1 MADRGGRWL
10 ISASVLVLLASVVAV
25 TVKSWDH
32 PTDSEQPSTTPVG
45 PLTVVT
51 LGDSIL
57 SGEGAGAYETVTDG
71 VNGNWCHRSANAVV
85 HRLDVAGVEA
95 RINLACS
102 GASTEDLLV
111 DGTTQWT
118 EPSQTHRLAEL
129 AKVHRIA
136 AVVVSVGAN
145 DDPGFSRLM
154 SDCLHAR
161 ILLDPPCSHVIGQDW
176 RQRLDAVVPKVS
188 RALRD
193 VRSVLA
199 EAGYGKGSYQLI
211 QLSYTS
217 PLAPD
222 IPEELR
228 NLSAC
233 PFHTEDLA
241 WIRDHAV
248 GSLSDA
254 LREAAERADARFLDL
269 SRAGHGHEA
278 CTGGDDLG
286 SEWFTRLTLDWDSFG
301 DAERVEHVSVQSFH
315 PNSEGHRQFAR
326 CIGEFL
332 GTADR
337 EAACVPDHDGDLR
350 LTTDLPNRSGDEV
363 FVAHPR

>member
-1 MADRGGRWL
+1 MVGRGVRWL
-10 ISASVLVLLASVVAV
+10 VGVAVLVLFAGVVAV
-25 TVKSWDH
+25 TVRFWDRPSDSGE
-32 PTDSEQPSTTPVG
+32 PTTAPAG

-85 HRLDVAGVEA
+85 HRLDVAGAEA

-102 GASTEDLLV
+102 GASTEDLLL
-111 DGTTQWT
+111 DGTPQWT
-118 EPSQTHRLAEL
+118 EPSQTRRLAEL
-129 AKVHRIA
+129 ARLHRIA

-154 SDCLHAR
+154 SDCLYAR
-161 ILLDPPCSHVIGQDW
+161 LRLAPPCSDAIKQDW
-176 RQRLDAVVPKVS
+176 RQRLDAVVPKIGRV
-188 RALRD
+188 LGD
-193 VRSVLA
+193 IRSALA
-199 EAGYGKGSYQLI
+199 EVGYGKDSYQLI
-211 QLSYTS
+211 QLSYAS
-217 PLAPD
+217 PLAPG

-248 GSLSDA
+248 SSLSDA

-278 CTGGDDLG
+278 CTGGDDPG

-301 DAERVEHVSVQSFH
+301 DAERAEHVSVQSFH
-315 PNSEGHRQFAR
+315 PNSEGHRQLAR

-332 GTADR
+332 GIPVR
-337 EAACVPDHDGDLR
+337 EAACVPGDNGDLH
-350 LTTDLPNRSGDEV
+350 LSTDLIRD
-363 FVAHPR
+363 

>member
-1 MADRGGRWL
+1 MAGRDGRWL
-10 ISASVLVLLASVVAV
+10 IGTSVLVLLVSVVAV
-25 TVKSWDH
+25 TVSPWDR
-32 PTDSEQPSTTPVG
+32 PTDSEQRTTAPVG

-111 DGTTQWT
+111 DGTAQWT
-118 EPSQTHRLAEL
+118 EPSQTHRLAEVARL
-129 AKVHRIA
+129 HRIA

-161 ILLDPPCSHVIGQDW
+161 ILLAPPCSDEVKQDW
-176 RQRLDAVVPKVS
+176 HQRLDAVVPKVS
-188 RALRD
+188 RALD
-193 VRSVLA
+193 DIRSVLA
-199 EAGYGKGSYQLI
+199 EAGYGTDSYQLI

-217 PLAPD
+217 PLAPG

-254 LREAAERADARFLDL
+254 LREAAELADARFLDL

-278 CTGGDDLG
+278 CTGGDDPG
-286 SEWFTRLTLDWDSFG
+286 TEWFTRLTLDWDSFG
-301 DAERVEHVSVQSFH
+301 DAERVEHASVQSFH

-332 GTADR
+332 GIPDR
-337 EAACVPDHDGDLR
+337 EAACVSGDDGELH
-350 LTTDLPNRSGDEV
+350 LTTDLPSRSGDGV
-363 FVAHPR
+363 RDAHPR

>member
-1 MADRGGRWL
+1 M
-10 ISASVLVLLASVVAV
+10 AV
-25 TVKSWDH
+25 TVSPRDR
-32 PTDSEQPSTTPVG
+32 PTDSGQPSAAPLG

-57 SGEGAGAYETVTDG
+57 SGEGAGAYETATDG
-71 VNGNWCHRSANAVV
+71 VNGNWCHRSTDAVV

-111 DGTTQWT
+111 NGTTQWT
-118 EPSQTHRLAEL
+118 EPSQTRRLAEL
-129 AKVHRIA
+129 AKDHRIA

-154 SDCLHAR
+154 SDCLYSR
-161 ILLDPPCSHVIGQDW
+161 ILLDPPCSDVIRQDW
-176 RQRLDAVVPKVS
+176 HQRLDAVVPKVS
-188 RALRD
+188 RALD
-193 VRSVLA
+193 DIRSVLT
-199 EAGYGKGSYQLI
+199 EAGYGKDSYQLI

-217 PLAPD
+217 PLAPG

-248 GSLSDA
+248 ANLSGA
-254 LREAAERADARFLDL
+254 LREAAELADARFLDL

-278 CTGGDDLG
+278 CTGGDALD

-301 DAERVEHVSVQSFH
+301 DAERVEHASVQSFH

-337 EAACVPDHDGDLR
+337 EAACVPGDDGDLR
-350 LTTDLPNRSGDEV
+350 LTADLASRSGDSV
-363 FVAHPR
+363 PVVHPR